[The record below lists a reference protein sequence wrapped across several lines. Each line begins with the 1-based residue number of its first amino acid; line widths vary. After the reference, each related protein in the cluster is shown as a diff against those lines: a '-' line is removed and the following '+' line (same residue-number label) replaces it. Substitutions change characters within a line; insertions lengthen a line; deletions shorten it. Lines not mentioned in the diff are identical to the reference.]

1 MRNLVLRDGNKA
13 PWIRLTDRF
22 VQLIINGTYGA
33 ETVGATVAE
42 FAVL

>member
-1 MRNLVLRDGNKA
+1 MHSLVPRDGNQLS
-13 PWIRLTDRF
+13 WMGLTDRF
-22 VQLIINGTYGA
+22 VQLVINGTYGA